1 MTEKLRRDEMQASL
15 QSRAAGPQD
24 RKLVPA
30 LLKWYRRHKR
40 DLPWRRTKDP
50 YLIWVSEVMLQQTR
64 VTVVIPYYERFL
76 KIFPTVDRLAQA
88 PDQDLL
94 GVWSGLGY
102 YRRVRQMKAAAQEV
116 VSEFG
121 SEFPGG
127 YDGLRKLPGI
137 GDYTAAA
144 IASITRG
151 EKRAVLE
158 GNVIRVLTRLFDD
171 DRDIARPSVKSDL
184 QAQAQALIETVG
196 PRSGGTFNQAM
207 MELGATVCTPRKPQC
222 LVCTLSE
229 FCIATKRGTQS
240 ERPVKLRRTAYKQLK
255 LAVAVVTKGA
265 RLLVRQRPPG
275 AAVMPGFWEIPEA
288 PDSKLGRESF
298 QHAGIRLGEPLGLF
312 RHAIT
317 FRDYKG
323 VVYQAKLL
331 GKFRKG
337 YRWVNQQELGSLPLT
352 TISRKALA
360 VAQWGPGK
368 GRKQSLDAKLS

>member
-1 MTEKLRRDEMQASL
+1 MQPKPTNL
-15 QSRAAGPQD
+15 QSRATGSQG
-24 RKLVPA
+24 RKLA
-30 LLKWYRRHKR
+30 QELLKWYRRHKR

-50 YLIWVSEVMLQQTR
+50 YRVWLSEVMLQQTR
-64 VTVVIPYYERFL
+64 VTAVIPYYERFL
-76 KIFPTVDRLAQA
+76 KRFPTVDRLAQA

-222 LVCTLSE
+222 LVCPLSE
-229 FCIATKRGTQS
+229 FCIATKRGAQS
-240 ERPVKLRRTAYKQLK
+240 ERPVKLRKAAYKRLK

-275 AAVMPGFWEIPEA
+275 TAVMPGFWEFPEA

-337 YRWVNQQELGSLPLT
+337 YRWVNQEELGSLPLT